1 MTSKTLT
8 TGEAAKRLGV
18 CLRTVQLWTANG
30 TLATT
35 RTPGRH
41 RRILE
46 SDVDALLRSMRGVD
60 VLVEEGG
67 DTIEHTS
74 QSLFLLAGKV
84 EVALNKGS
92 LDRQDPQRYVKLAV
106 LALRQ
111 YAARLRDSEFL
122 AQEGVAS

>member
-18 CLRTVQLWTANG
+18 SLRTVQLWTANG

-41 RRILE
+41 RRILD
-46 SDVDALLRSMRGVD
+46 SDVDALLRSMRSVD

-74 QSLFLLAGKV
+74 QSMLLLAGKV

-92 LDRQDPQRYVKLAV
+92 LDRQDPQRYVNLAV

-111 YAARLRDSEFL
+111 YAARLRNEEL
-122 AQEGVAS
+122 AAQEGVSS